1 MYDITGENMTAIT
14 VNKAIFHWFL
24 RTLHIGKHLFLLP
37 SRQTGKQLID
47 EATKL
52 VNEWLQD

>member
-1 MYDITGENMTAIT
+1 MTAIT

-47 EATKL
+47 DATKL